1 MRGGLRV
8 SSLYLSLTG
17 AGIEQSS
24 SEAHRDL
31 LSSEAAGGE

>member
-8 SSLYLSLTG
+8 SSLYWSLAC

-31 LSSEAAGGE
+31 LSREAAGGE